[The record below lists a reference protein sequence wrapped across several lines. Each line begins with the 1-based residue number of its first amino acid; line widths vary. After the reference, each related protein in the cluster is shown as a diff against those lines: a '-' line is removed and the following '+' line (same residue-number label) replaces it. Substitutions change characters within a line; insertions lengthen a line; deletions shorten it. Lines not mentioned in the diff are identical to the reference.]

1 MPTASRSMHAN
12 ARSVRRA
19 GRIARA
25 AVLVGATALAPG
37 ALPGQVP
44 GQAGTLT
51 IEVHTELYGT
61 TYFLRNVQTC
71 VGNKSDPKAYG
82 IKWTGLDGRATH
94 TGVPLGAEVYITAD
108 MIQGVAGFGHLQG
121 QRLNYVLKSSGL
133 SLIVNLPIS
142 KLQGPN
148 CSTAIG
154 REPSLPS
161 KNLPVEVTEPP
172 AVHGTLK
179 LGPASII
186 NAASTQVTLYTTSG
200 FPNFLEVNGVP
211 THTIVTSSATPPS
224 PTQGGWTPV
233 SVVGWGRIAQVTRS
247 VSGEGKHDLY
257 LYLKNTAG
265 VSPGYK
271 AEVTLLDP
279 SPCLLEW
286 TRYPDGQYWGSN
298 GTKES
303 FSIARGGSK
312 GWAGDG
318 TNVRNWANKGPRPIV
333 IGFTRVDQNGNQS
346 SMMVDTLSI
355 DESGYAPSFLP
366 LRHMKY
372 ANCP

>member
-1 MPTASRSMHAN
+1 MHAI

-25 AVLVGATALAPG
+25 AVLVGAIALAPG
-37 ALPGQVP
+37 SLPGQVP

-51 IEVHTELYGT
+51 IEVRAELYGT
-61 TYFLRNVQTC
+61 TYRLRNVQTC

-94 TGVPLGAEVYITAD
+94 NGVPLGAEVYVTAD
-108 MIQGVAGFGHLQG
+108 MIQGVEGFGHLQG

-133 SLIVNLPIS
+133 SLVVNLPRS

-154 REPSLPS
+154 REPAQPS
-161 KNLPVEVTEPP
+161 KNLPVEETAPP
-172 AVHGTLK
+172 TVHGTLK
-179 LGPASII
+179 LGPASVI

-200 FPNFLEVNGVP
+200 TPNFLEVNGVP

-224 PTQGGWTPV
+224 PTQAGWTPA
-233 SVVGWGRIAQVTRS
+233 SVLGWGRIAQATRS

-286 TRYPDGQYWGSN
+286 TRYPDGEYWTGN

-318 TNVRNWANKGPRPIV
+318 TNVRSWANKGPRPLV
-333 IGFTRVDQNGNQS
+333 IGFTRVDQNGTQS
-346 SMMVDTLSI
+346 SMYVDTLGI
-355 DESGYAPSFLP
+355 EESGYGPRFMP

-372 ANCP
+372 SNCP